1 MKNNIFKKA
10 FTLGLAAASLFTLA
24 ACGGGTD
31 EASDSGSDKLTV
43 AIVQPMSHSSLDQI
57 RDTIAAE
64 LEDNASIELRFE
76 NANGDNSALTTIM
89 QNLRNDDIDIL
100 VPWATESAQVVT
112 EVLRADTIVVGHV
125 PDTYLNLQ
133 Q

>member
-43 AIVQPMSHSSLDQI
+43 AIVQPMSHSSLD
-57 RDTIAAE
+57 
-64 LEDNASIELRFE
+64 
-76 NANGDNSALTTIM
+76 
-89 QNLRNDDIDIL
+89 
-100 VPWATESAQVVT
+100 
-112 EVLRADTIVVGHV
+112 
-125 PDTYLNLQ
+125 
-133 Q
+133 